1 MGLTLDI
8 MTQMRARL
16 TTLTSAGASVKAFV
30 GDPPS
35 NPGLP
40 FVFVWGTPTLATSE
54 AVGGCGGDVDVR
66 LHVQVVAAT
75 TANVLD
81 LADQVTALLKGEIP
95 TVDGWR
101 CFPLAHVGV
110 TDVRSDNSTVGAPA
124 NRAPRYCTVTFRAQA
139 TTETK
144 EA

>member
-8 MTQMRARL
+8 MTQMRHRL
-16 TTLTSAGASVKAFV
+16 TTLTSTGTSVKAFV

-35 NPGLP
+35 NPGRP
-40 FVFVWGTPTLATSE
+40 FAFVWGPPTLATSE
-54 AVGGCGGDVDVR
+54 AMSGCGGDVDVR
-66 LHVQVVAAT
+66 LHVQIVAPT
-75 TANVLD
+75 TANTLA
-81 LADQVTALLKGEIP
+81 LADDVTARLKDWTP
-95 TVDGWR
+95 TVEGWR

-110 TDVRSDNSTVGAPA
+110 TDVRSDNSTVGTQA

>member
-40 FVFVWGTPTLATSE
+40 FVFVWGPPTLATSE

-124 NRAPRYCTVTFRAQA
+124 NRSPRYCTLTFRAQA
-139 TTETK
+139 TPETK

>member
-1 MGLTLDI
+1 MGLTLTI
-8 MTQMRARL
+8 MNQMRARL
-16 TTLTSAGASVKAFV
+16 TTLTSTGTSVKAFV

-40 FVFVWGTPTLATSE
+40 FVFVWGPPTLAKSE
-54 AVGGCGGDVDVR
+54 AMSGCGGDVDVR

-81 LADQVTALLKGEIP
+81 LADQVTAVLSGEVP
-95 TVDGWR
+95 TVPDWR
-101 CFPLAHVGV
+101 CFPLKHVGV

-139 TTETK
+139 TPETK

>member
-1 MGLTLDI
+1 MGLTLTI
-8 MTQMRARL
+8 MTQIRDRL
-16 TTLTSAGASVKAFV
+16 ATLTSADTPIKAFI

-35 NPGLP
+35 NPGPP
-40 FVFVWGTPTLATSE
+40 FVFVWGPPTLAASE
-54 AVGGCGGDVDVR
+54 AMSGCDGDVDVR

-75 TANVLD
+75 TANVLA
-81 LADQVTALLKGEIP
+81 LADDVTAHLRGWAP
-95 TVDGWR
+95 TVEGWR

-110 TDVRSDNSTVGAPA
+110 TDVRADNSTVAAPA

-139 TTETK
+139 TPETK

>member
-16 TTLTSAGASVKAFV
+16 ATLTSTGAPVKAFV
-30 GDPPS
+30 GAPPS

-40 FVFVWGTPTLATSE
+40 FVFVWGPPSLATSD
-54 AVGGCGGDVDVR
+54 AVSGCGGDVDVR

-81 LADQVTALLKGEIP
+81 LADQVTDLLKGEVP
-95 TVDGWR
+95 TVPGWR

-124 NRAPRYCTVTFRAQA
+124 NRSPRYCTVTFRVQA
-139 TTETK
+139 TPETK

>member
-1 MGLTLDI
+1 MGVTLDI

-16 TTLTSAGASVKAFV
+16 ATLTSAGTSVKAFV

-40 FVFVWGTPTLATSE
+40 FMFVWGPPTLAKSE
-54 AVGGCGGDVDVR
+54 ALAGCGGDVDVR

-75 TANVLD
+75 TANVLG
-81 LADQVTALLKGEIP
+81 LADQVTDLLKGEVP
-95 TVDGWR
+95 TVPGWR
-101 CFPLAHVGV
+101 CFPLKHVGV

-124 NRAPRYCTVTFRAQA
+124 NRAPRYCTLTFRAQA
-139 TTETK
+139 TPETK

>member
-8 MTQMRARL
+8 MTQMRERL
-16 TTLTSAGASVKAFV
+16 TTPTSAGVSVKAFV

-40 FVFVWGTPTLATSE
+40 FVFVWGPPTLATSE
-54 AVGGCGGDVDVR
+54 AMSGCGGDVDVR

-81 LADQVTALLKGEIP
+81 LADQVTALLDGEIP
-95 TVDGWR
+95 LVPGWR
-101 CFPLAHVGV
+101 CFPLKHVGV
-110 TDVRSDNSTVGAPA
+110 TDVRADNSTVGAPA

-139 TTETK
+139 TPETK

>member
-1 MGLTLDI
+1 MGLTLTI

-16 TTLTSAGASVKAFV
+16 EGLTSAGAPVKTFI

-40 FVFVWGTPTLATSE
+40 FVFVWGPPTLATSD
-54 AVGGCGGDVDVR
+54 AMSRCGGDVDVR

-81 LADQVTALLKGEIP
+81 LADQVTALLDGEIP

-110 TDVRSDNSTVGAPA
+110 TDVRADNSTVGTQA
-124 NRAPRYCTVTFRAQA
+124 NRAPRYCTVTFRVQA

>member
-16 TTLTSAGASVKAFV
+16 ATLTSTGAPVKAFV

-40 FVFVWGTPTLATSE
+40 FVFEWGPPTLAPSE
-54 AVGGCGGDVDVR
+54 AMSRCGGDVDVR

-81 LADQVTALLKGEIP
+81 LADQVTARLAGEIP

-101 CFPLAHVGV
+101 CFPLKHVGV

-124 NRAPRYCTVTFRAQA
+124 NRSPRYCTVTFRAQA

>member
-8 MTQMRARL
+8 MTQMRTRL
-16 TTLTSAGASVKAFV
+16 EGLTSAGAPVKAFV

-40 FVFVWGTPTLATSE
+40 FVFVWGPPTLATSE
-54 AVGGCGGDVDVR
+54 AMSGCGGDVDVR

-81 LADQVTALLKGEIP
+81 LADQVTDLLKGEVP
-95 TVDGWR
+95 TVPGWR
-101 CFPLAHVGV
+101 CFPLKHVGV
-110 TDVRSDNSTVGAPA
+110 RDVRSDNSTVGAPA
-124 NRAPRYCTVTFRAQA
+124 NRSPRYCTVTFRAQA
-139 TTETK
+139 TPEMK

>member
-16 TTLTSAGASVKAFV
+16 ATLTSGGVSVKAFV

-35 NPGLP
+35 SPGPP
-40 FVFVWGTPTLATSE
+40 FVFVWGPPTQAKSE
-54 AVGGCGGDVDVR
+54 AMSGCGGDVDAR
-66 LHVQVVAAT
+66 LHVQVVAPT

-81 LADQVTALLKGEIP
+81 LADQVTALLTGEVP
-95 TVDGWR
+95 TVPGWR

-110 TDVRSDNSTVGAPA
+110 TDVRSDNSTVGTQA
-124 NRAPRYCTVTFRAQA
+124 NRSPRYCTVTFRAQA

>member
-16 TTLTSAGASVKAFV
+16 ATLTSAGASVKAFV

-35 NPGLP
+35 NPGMP
-40 FVFVWGTPTLATSE
+40 FVFVWGPPTLATSE
-54 AVGGCGGDVDVR
+54 AMSGCGGDVDVR

-75 TANVLD
+75 TANVLE
-81 LADQVTALLKGEIP
+81 LADQVTDILTGEVA
-95 TVDGWR
+95 TVPGWR

-110 TDVRSDNSTVGAPA
+110 TEVRSDNSTVGTQA
-124 NRAPRYCTVTFRAQA
+124 NRAPRYCTVTFRLQA

>member
-16 TTLTSAGASVKAFV
+16 TTLTSAGSTVKAFV

-40 FVFVWGTPTLATSE
+40 FVFVWGPPTLATSE
-54 AVGGCGGDVDVR
+54 ALAGCGGDVDVR

-81 LADQVTALLKGEIP
+81 LADQVTALLKGEVP

-101 CFPLAHVGV
+101 CFPLKHVGV
-110 TDVRSDNSTVGAPA
+110 TDVRSDNSTVGALA

-139 TTETK
+139 TPETK

>member
-1 MGLTLDI
+1 MGLTLNI

-16 TTLTSAGASVKAFV
+16 TTLTSTGASVKAFV

-40 FVFVWGTPTLATSE
+40 FVFVWGPPTLATSD
-54 AVGGCGGDVDVR
+54 AMSGCGGDVDVR

-81 LADQVTALLKGEIP
+81 LADQVTDLLKGEVP

-101 CFPLAHVGV
+101 CFPLKHVGV

-139 TTETK
+139 TPETK

>member
-1 MGLTLDI
+1 MGLTLTI

-16 TTLTSAGASVKAFV
+16 TTLTSTGAPVKAFI

-40 FVFVWGTPTLATSE
+40 FVFVWGPPTLPKSE
-54 AVGGCGGDVDVR
+54 AMSGCGGDVDVR

-81 LADQVTALLKGEIP
+81 LADQVTALLTGEVP
-95 TVDGWR
+95 TVPGWR
-101 CFPLAHVGV
+101 CFPLKHVGV

-139 TTETK
+139 TPETK
-144 EA
+144 EP

>member
-1 MGLTLDI
+1 MGLTLSV
-8 MTQMRARL
+8 MSQMRERL
-16 TTLTSAGASVKAFV
+16 ASLTSAGTAVEAFV
-30 GDPPS
+30 GDPPG

-40 FVFVWGTPTLATSE
+40 FVFVWGPPTLATSE
-54 AVGGCGGDVDVR
+54 AVSGCGGDVDVR

-81 LADQVTALLKGEIP
+81 LADQATARLAGWAP
-95 TVDGWR
+95 TVPGWR

-110 TDVRSDNSTVGAPA
+110 TEVRADNSTVGAPA
-124 NRAPRYCTVTFRAQA
+124 NRAPRYCTNTMRVRA
-139 TTETK
+139 TPVK

>member
-16 TTLTSAGASVKAFV
+16 ATLTSTGATVKAFV

-35 NPGLP
+35 NPGPP
-40 FVFVWGTPTLATSE
+40 FVFVWGPPTLATSE
-54 AVGGCGGDVDVR
+54 ALAGCGGDVDVR
-66 LHVQVVAAT
+66 LHVQVVAPT
-75 TANVLD
+75 TANVLA
-81 LADQVTALLKGEIP
+81 LADDVTARLRVWAP
-95 TVDGWR
+95 TVPGWR

-110 TDVRSDNSTVGAPA
+110 TDVRADNSTVGAPA

-139 TTETK
+139 TPETK